1 MSRRLILF
9 ITLIA
14 LVASFVTVAVPAKAS
29 NPAATTITGTIRSR
43 VARLRASPGTRSAVI
58 TRLSRGQTVVVLGAL
73 KRFHWLKIQL
83 QPSGQVGW
91 VASFLV
97 RLNGVRLRNVPIV
110 AF

>member
-1 MSRRLILF
+1 MSRRLILI

-14 LVASFVTVAVPAKAS
+14 LAVSVVTVAWPARAS
-29 NPAATTITGTIRSR
+29 SPAATTITGTIRSR

-73 KRFHWLKIQL
+73 KRWHWLKVEL
-83 QPSGQVGW
+83 QPSGRVGW

-97 RLNGVRLRNVPIV
+97 HLNGIRLRSVPIV